1 MMSARRLFLV
11 LVSICAAPAVV
22 QAQPADSLQVPVGA
36 LRVLGIPVE
45 AARPFAM
52 LRAIRLVHGL
62 PRNDPFAHA
71 AGDFERL
78 LDQLQLLERSLAR
91 TGERGLA
98 LAMTANPGDRDAL
111 RDTLQVLGLRLR
123 EQNRVYTVDAL
134 TEPAAAGL
142 RALFAR
148 AGIDCADIQSRL
160 NAGETIHLRP
170 ARIELPLPLPSETW
184 LSDVID
190 NRTTAAELHWAILR
204 SRQASLVFYGVQAMT
219 TETRAYLAKTPGVLR
234 WLVGRAPVVAAF
246 GGAFRVA
253 ADGRMRMPGG
263 VDADDLWESLTG
275 VPLNRPDQFVRIL
288 FGRDAGRLAY
298 FVETLWTLDEP
309 RARFALGLW
318 IQDQRLRRERFAALY
333 EVFAR
338 IEPAWSVVDAPFTRP
353 SYDASLLLAN
363 VHLND
368 AGVMATPAYRRLLER
383 AVISIELPAADDR
396 QMRDAAEDGLADAA
410 SLTGP
415 LVGKYTRDR
424 RVIIERVAFGQRVF
438 GDAGDADTQDVFVAL
453 RAYGRYPAVMLALER
468 LGVRK
473 PALFVAA
480 ARRAAALESIE
491 PDAAVPLLA
500 QFQGALA
507 VLERLAR
514 TRALS
519 SSALEQVVTS
529 LLAVTPDD
537 ARYRGGISEWLQT
550 QLRPALP
557 PHLRTGSLEEGLLD
571 LFVDRFDAEGSK
583 FSWEGEDFV
592 LDSSRPRRELQ
603 VIRER
608 QKANSLD
615 RLLAVYEQ
623 VHALTAPSLTV
634 NAVKS
639 AAEALRAAG
648 EKLLPA
654 RPWPDAPGATPDVA
668 KTLDRVVKDLEG
680 IRNNGDEARA
690 ARIVRPLVDALDYL
704 LGESLVALAYAGSLG
719 DGGRGSAS
727 AVDISH
733 RHAFGN
739 ASVSDDR
746 RLLPWRRPARG
757 SSVATGDAVTGAVMG
772 IDLALSRTRLRRLVS
787 EALPESPRLNANDRG
802 TMTDTVALLNRR
814 DLDDAR
820 ATDLAQ
826 AVQRGRMRIEQAGS
840 DVDRLDGLA
849 IAARIDSSRRGLL
862 DWTARHAPASV
873 VEMFSLAEQF
883 KLGGGAASA
892 IHGWGT
898 AHESVTGC
906 LCVRFPDGDS
916 WGLAAGRVATGQ
928 AAARVVELNLRVA
941 MLMADLHVPA
951 TLFPDLMAFATQDYV
966 DSVPLVHPDDW
977 VALTGRASALTRER
991 VEDYVSAVVAS
1002 GPVRVAEGAAR

>member
-1 MMSARRLFLV
+1 MSARRFFLV
-11 LVSICAAPAVV
+11 LAMICAAAAAV

-52 LRAIRLVHGL
+52 LRAIRVVHGL
-62 PRNDPFAHA
+62 PRTDPFAHA

-78 LDQLQLLERSLAR
+78 LDHLERLERSLAR

-111 RDTLQVLGLRLR
+111 RDTLEALGLRLR
-123 EQNRVYTVDAL
+123 AQRRVYTVEASA
-134 TEPAAAGL
+134 EPAPADR

-148 AGIDCADIQSRL
+148 AGIDCSDIQARL
-160 NAGETIHLRP
+160 NGGETVHIRL
-170 ARIELPLPLPSETW
+170 ARIDLPLPLPSDRW

-190 NRTTAAELHWAILR
+190 SRATPAELYRAILR
-204 SRQASLVFYGVQAMT
+204 SREASLLFYGVQAMT
-219 TETRAYLAKTPGVLR
+219 TETRAFLAKTPGVVQ
-234 WLVGRAPVVAAF
+234 WLLGRAPAVAAF

-253 ADGRMRMPGG
+253 ADGRMLMPGG
-263 VDADDLWESLTG
+263 AEAADLWESLTG
-275 VPLNRPDQFVRIL
+275 ESLNRPDQFVRVL
-288 FGRDAGRLAY
+288 FGRDGGRLAY
-298 FVETLWTLDEP
+298 FAETMWALDEP

-318 IQDQRLRRERFAALY
+318 LADRRLRRERFAALY
-333 EVFAR
+333 EVFAQ
-338 IEPAWSVVDAPFTRP
+338 IEPTWSVADAPFTRP

-368 AGVMATPAYRRLLER
+368 AGVMAAPAYRRLLER
-383 AVISIELPAADDR
+383 AAVSIELPAADDR
-396 QMRDAAEDGLADAA
+396 QMRDAGQDGLADAA
-410 SLTGP
+410 FLTGL
-415 LVGKYTRDR
+415 LVGRFSRDR

-438 GDAGDADTQDVFVAL
+438 GDTGDADMQDVFVAL
-453 RAYGRYPAVMLALER
+453 RAYGRYPAAMLALER

-500 QFQGALA
+500 QFQGSLA

-519 SSALEQVVTS
+519 SSALEQMVTS
-529 LLAVTPDD
+529 LIALTPVD
-537 ARYRGGISEWLQT
+537 ARYRGAVSEWLRTELQ
-550 QLRPALP
+550 PAFP
-557 PHLRTGSLEEGLLD
+557 PHLRTGSLEEGLLE
-571 LFVDRFDAEGSK
+571 LFVDRFDAEGSR

-592 LDSSRPRRELQ
+592 LDSSRSRRDLQ

-608 QKANSLD
+608 QKATSLH

-623 VHALTAPSLTV
+623 VNALAAPALTID
-634 NAVKS
+634 AVKS
-639 AAEALRAAG
+639 AAAALRTAG

-654 RPWPDAPGATPDVA
+654 RPWPDAPGAAPDVA
-668 KTLDRVVKDLEG
+668 RTLDRVVKDLEG
-680 IRNNGDEARA
+680 LRDVGDAGRV

-719 DGGRGSAS
+719 DAGRGSAS

-733 RHAFGN
+733 RHAFGV

-757 SSVATGDAVTGAVMG
+757 STVATGDAVTGAVMG
-772 IDLALSRTRLRRLVS
+772 IDLALSRTRLRRLES
-787 EALPESPRLNANDRG
+787 EALPESPRLNANDRE

-814 DLDDAR
+814 ELDDSRGSELAR
-820 ATDLAQ
+820 
-826 AVQRGRMRIEQAGS
+826 AVQRGRARVEQAGS
-840 DVDRLDGLA
+840 DAARLDVLA
-849 IAARIDSSRRGLL
+849 VEARIDSSRRGLL

-873 VEMFSLAEQF
+873 VEMFSLAELF
-883 KLGGGAASA
+883 RLGGGVASA
-892 IHGWGT
+892 VDGWGT
-898 AHESVTGC
+898 AHEPLTGC

-916 WGLAAGRVATGQ
+916 WRLTLGRPDTGQ
-928 AAARVVELNLRVA
+928 TAARVAELNLRVA
-941 MLMADLHVPA
+941 MLMADLQVPA
-951 TLFPDLMAFATQDYV
+951 TLFPDLMALATQDYV
-966 DSVPLVHPDDW
+966 DSVPAVHPDDW
-977 VALTGRASALTRER
+977 VALAGRASALTRER

-1002 GPVRVAEGAAR
+1002 GPVRAADGAAR

>member
-1 MMSARRLFLV
+1 MSAHRLFLI
-11 LVSICAAPAVV
+11 LVWICAAPAAV
-22 QAQPADSLQVPVGA
+22 QAQPSDSLQVPVGA
-36 LRVLGIPVE
+36 FRVLGIPIE
-45 AARPFAM
+45 TARPFAM
-52 LRAIRLVHGL
+52 LRAIRVVHGL
-62 PRNDPFAHA
+62 PRNDPFAESV
-71 AGDFERL
+71 GDFERL
-78 LDQLQLLERSLAR
+78 LDQLQLLERGLSR
-91 TGERGLA
+91 TGDRGLA
-98 LAMTANPGDRDAL
+98 LALTGNPDDRDAL
-111 RDTLQVLGLRLR
+111 RQTLQALGLRLR
-123 EQNRVYTVDAL
+123 EQQRVYTVDTLA
-134 TEPAAAGL
+134 EPAAISV

-148 AGIDCADIQSRL
+148 AGIDCADIRARL
-160 NAGETIHLRP
+160 NAGETVHIRP
-170 ARIELPLPLPSETW
+170 ARVDVPLPLPFERW
-184 LSDVID
+184 LADVID
-190 NRTTAAELHWAILR
+190 TRAMPADLYREIFR
-204 SRQASLVFYGVQAMT
+204 SREASLLFYGMQAMSS
-219 TETRAYLAKTPGVLR
+219 ETRTYLAKTPGAVK
-234 WLVGRAPVVAAF
+234 WLLGRAPAVAAF
-246 GGAFRVA
+246 GGAFRVT
-253 ADGRMRMPGG
+253 ADGAVLMPGG
-263 VDADDLWESLTG
+263 VEANDLWESLTG
-275 VPLNRPDQFVRIL
+275 QPFNRPDQFMRVL
-288 FGRDAGRLAY
+288 FGRDDGRLAY
-298 FVETLWTLDEP
+298 FAETLWTLDEP

-318 IQDQRLRRERFAALY
+318 IQDRRIRRERFAALY
-333 EVFAR
+333 QVFAQ
-338 IEPAWSVVDAPFTRP
+338 IEPAWSVADAPFARP
-353 SYDASLLLAN
+353 SYDAALLLAN

-368 AGVMATPAYRRLLER
+368 AGVMAPPAYRRLQER
-383 AVISIELPAADDR
+383 VALSIELPAADDR
-396 QMRDAAEDGLADAA
+396 QMRDAAEDGVADAA
-410 SLTGP
+410 FLTGP

-424 RVIIERVAFGQRVF
+424 RAIIERVAFGQRVF
-438 GDAGDADTQDVFVAL
+438 ADAGDADTQDVFVAL
-453 RAYGRYPAVMLALER
+453 RAYGRYPAAMLALER

-473 PALFVAA
+473 PALYVVA

-491 PDAAVPLLA
+491 SDAAVPLLA

-519 SSALEQVVTS
+519 SSALEQLVSS
-529 LLAVTPDD
+529 LLALTPDA
-537 ARYRGGISEWLQT
+537 ARYRGGISEWLRT

-571 LFVDRFDAEGSK
+571 LFVDRFDAEGSP

-603 VIRER
+603 MIRER

-623 VHALTAPSLTV
+623 VNALAAPSLTID
-634 NAVKS
+634 AVRS
-639 AAEALRAAG
+639 AAGALRAAG
-648 EKLLPA
+648 ERLLPA

-668 KTLDRVVKDLEG
+668 RTLDRVVKDLDG
-680 IRNNGDEARA
+680 IRHDGDVARA
-690 ARIVRPLVDALDYL
+690 ARIIRPLVDALDYL

-757 SSVATGDAVTGAVMG
+757 STVATGDAVTGAVMG

-814 DLDDAR
+814 ELDDSR
-820 ATDLAQ
+820 AAGLAQ
-826 AVQRGRMRIEQAGS
+826 SVQRGRARIEQAGS
-840 DVDRLDGLA
+840 DVARLDGLA

-862 DWTARHAPASV
+862 EWTARHAPTSV

-883 KLGGGAASA
+883 KLGGGVASD

-898 AHESVTGC
+898 AHEALTGC

-916 WGLAAGRVATGQ
+916 WGLTTGRIATGQ
-928 AAARVVELNLRVA
+928 TAARVAELNLRVA
-941 MLMADLHVPA
+941 MLMADLRVPA
-951 TLFPDLMAFATQDYV
+951 TLFPELMAFATQDYV

-977 VALTGRASALTRER
+977 VALTGRAAALTRER

-1002 GPVRVAEGAAR
+1002 GPVRAVEGATR